1 MAKPSWIWKETAEVL
16 GVLGVIG
23 SLIFVALEI
32 RQNTNAVR
40 SASIQSILDSSI
52 QLSVATI
59 DNADLRAA
67 RRAACNNTV
76 TEDQRSQL
84 VAYYGLTM
92 RVQLNRFYQVR
103 LGILDEETALALGG
117 RGSVY
122 DSPFFAEYWASY
134 RDRYSTG
141 FQAFIEREI
150 LPRSQESC

>member
-1 MAKPSWIWKETAEVL
+1 MNRPVWRETAEVM

-40 SASIQSILDSSI
+40 SASIQSILDASI
-52 QLSVATI
+52 QISTATI
-59 DNADLRAA
+59 DNADLRTA
-67 RRAACNNTV
+67 RRAACDKTL

-84 VAYYGLTM
+84 VAFYGLTM

-103 LGILDEETALALGG
+103 LGILDAETALALGG

-122 DSPFFAEYWASY
+122 DSPFFAEYWANN
-134 RDRYSTG
+134 RDRYSTE
-141 FQAFIEREI
+141 FQSFIEREI
-150 LPRSQESC
+150 LPKSQESC